1 MSINGQ
7 HAVRKQWTGS
17 ISEHNDAIPKAIQP
31 IQPVKITKE
40 RFTTAQT
47 ETIGVA
53 ALERIEI
60 GSDKTAEK
68 AATYVDPIN
77 QKMPIKIFKNSRSFI
92 IDNILF
98 WLSIILTWFNPF
110 WKQRSIHKKSF
121 DIFYSLMWS
130 LRLIHIL

>member
-17 ISEHNDAIPKAIQP
+17 ILERNDAIPKAIKP
-31 IQPVKITKE
+31 IQPAKITEE

-53 ALERIEI
+53 ALERTEI

-77 QKMPIKIFKNSRSFI
+77 QKMPIKIFKNSKSFI

-98 WLSIILTWFNPF
+98 WL
-110 WKQRSIHKKSF
+110 
-121 DIFYSLMWS
+121 
-130 LRLIHIL
+130 

>member
-31 IQPVKITKE
+31 IQPAKITKE
-40 RFTTAQT
+40 CFTTAQT

-53 ALERIEI
+53 AMDGTKI

-68 AATYVDPIN
+68 AATYVDPII
-77 QKMPIKIFKNSRSFI
+77 QKMPIKIFTNFKCLI
-92 IDNILF
+92 INNILF
-98 WLSIILTWFNPF
+98 WL
-110 WKQRSIHKKSF
+110 
-121 DIFYSLMWS
+121 
-130 LRLIHIL
+130 